1 MLVDVGLLGA
11 AEVRMV
17 VMKYCGNTSAKE
29 ESGCKTTSLTGGPAN
44 YNRCPQVQYTV
55 TSSKK
60 KKKEWAKLTQIA
72 QPAP

>member
-29 ESGCKTTSLTGGPAN
+29 ESGCKTTSLMGGPAN
-44 YNRCPQVQYTV
+44 YNRCPP
-55 TSSKK
+55 SAIHCHLK
-60 KKKEWAKLTQIA
+60 
-72 QPAP
+72 